1 MEHLWWCTEGD
12 DCQCDPD
19 SDEYWDEIGNAEE
32 AGWGVRA

>member
-1 MEHLWWCTEGD
+1 MEHLWWCTEGE

-32 AGWGVRA
+32 SGWGVAP